1 MRGFI
6 YKITNT
12 INGKSYIG
20 QTIQNVKER
29 FYQHCATKCSKAV
42 SNMAIHRAIKKYGKS
57 NFTVEVIE
65 EIDSANLN
73 DRERYWIKYYNSYNN
88 GYNSTK
94 GGQDGCK
101 SFKDLDVESII
112 KEYNT
117 GKSLRTLGTIFK
129 VDKQTIKDLLVR
141 NNINLRTTKTY
152 KLSQKDREDI
162 IKDLS
167 LGLSRKEIISKWH
180 ISKGYLSQLING
192 YRRIQ
197 YLQECSTPYAFIRM
211 KIYPDLLQ
219 W

>member
-1 MRGFI
+1 
-6 YKITNT
+6 
-12 INGKSYIG
+12 
-20 QTIQNVKER
+20 
-29 FYQHCATKCSKAV
+29 
-42 SNMAIHRAIKKYGKS
+42 MAIHRAIKKYGKS

-101 SFKDLDVESII
+101 PFKDLDVESII

-141 NNINLRTTKTY
+141 NNINLRTTRTY
-152 KLSQKDREDI
+152 KLSQKDRENI

-180 ISKGYLSQLING
+180 ISKAYLSQLING
-192 YRRIQ
+192 YRRI
-197 YLQECSTPYAFIRM
+197 
-211 KIYPDLLQ
+211 
-219 W
+219 

>member
-12 INGKSYIG
+12 INGKFYIG

-101 SFKDLDVESII
+101 PFKDLDVESII

-141 NNINLRTTKTY
+141 NNINLRTTRTY

-180 ISKGYLSQLING
+180 ISKAYLSQLING
-192 YRRIQ
+192 YRRI
-197 YLQECSTPYAFIRM
+197 
-211 KIYPDLLQ
+211 
-219 W
+219 

>member
-12 INGKSYIG
+12 INGKFYIG

-101 SFKDLDVESII
+101 PFKDLDVESII

-129 VDKQTIKDLLVR
+129 VDKQTIKDLLIRHNVE
-141 NNINLRTTKTY
+141 LRTTRTY
-152 KLSQKDREDI
+152 KLSQKDRDKVLEDFA
-162 IKDLS
+162 S
-167 LGLSRKEIISKWH
+167 GLSRKEIMIKWNISK
-180 ISKGYLSQLING
+180 SYLSQLING
-192 YRRIQ
+192 YRTI
-197 YLQECSTPYAFIRM
+197 
-211 KIYPDLLQ
+211 
-219 W
+219 

>member
-6 YKITNT
+6 YKITNK

-29 FYQHCATKCSKAV
+29 FYQHCATKCSQAILNMVIHKAI
-42 SNMAIHRAIKKYGKS
+42 NKYGKS
-57 NFTVEVIE
+57 NFTIEVIE
-65 EIDSANLN
+65 EVESTNLN
-73 DRERYWIKYYNSYNN
+73 DRERYWIRYYDSYNN
-88 GYNSTK
+88 GYNSIE
-94 GGQDGCK
+94 GGQDGIK
-101 SFKDLDVESII
+101 LFKNLDTESIVR
-112 KEYNT
+112 EYKS
-117 GKSLRTLGTIFK
+117 GKSLREIGRLFN

-141 NNINLRTTKTY
+141 NNINLRTTRTY

-192 YRRIQ
+192 YRRI
-197 YLQECSTPYAFIRM
+197 
-211 KIYPDLLQ
+211 
-219 W
+219 

>member
-42 SNMAIHRAIKKYGKS
+42 SNMAIHRAIKKYSKS
-57 NFTVEVIE
+57 SFTVEVIE

-101 SFKDLDVESII
+101 PFKDLDVESII

-129 VDKQTIKDLLVR
+129 VDKQTIKDLLIRHNVE
-141 NNINLRTTKTY
+141 LRTTRTY
-152 KLSQKDREDI
+152 KLSQKDRDKVLEDFA
-162 IKDLS
+162 S
-167 LGLSRKEIISKWH
+167 GLSRKEIMIKWNISK
-180 ISKGYLSQLING
+180 SYLSQLING
-192 YRRIQ
+192 YRRI
-197 YLQECSTPYAFIRM
+197 
-211 KIYPDLLQ
+211 
-219 W
+219 

>member
-6 YKITNT
+6 YKITNKV
-12 INGKSYIG
+12 NGKSYIG
-20 QTIQNVKER
+20 QTIQSVKER

-65 EIDSANLN
+65 EVESTNLN
-73 DRERYWIKYYNSYNN
+73 DRERYWIRYYDSYNN
-88 GYNSTK
+88 GYNSTE
-94 GGQDGCK
+94 GGQDGIK
-101 SFKDLDVESII
+101 LFKNLDTESIVR
-112 KEYNT
+112 EYKS
-117 GKSLRTLGTIFK
+117 GKSLREIGRLFN

-180 ISKGYLSQLING
+180 ISKAYLSQLING
-192 YRRIQ
+192 YRRI
-197 YLQECSTPYAFIRM
+197 
-211 KIYPDLLQ
+211 
-219 W
+219 

>member
-6 YKITNT
+6 YKITNK

-29 FYQHCATKCSKAV
+29 FYQHCATKCSQTILNMVIHKAI
-42 SNMAIHRAIKKYGKS
+42 NKYGKS
-57 NFTVEVIE
+57 NFTIEVIE
-65 EIDSANLN
+65 EVESTNLN
-73 DRERYWIKYYNSYNN
+73 DRERYWIRYYDSYNN
-88 GYNSTK
+88 GYNSTE
-94 GGQDGCK
+94 GGQDGIK
-101 SFKDLDVESII
+101 LFKNLDTESIVR
-112 KEYNT
+112 EYKS
-117 GKSLRTLGTIFK
+117 GKSLREIGRLFN

-141 NNINLRTTKTY
+141 NNINLRTTRTY

-192 YRRIQ
+192 YRRI
-197 YLQECSTPYAFIRM
+197 
-211 KIYPDLLQ
+211 
-219 W
+219 

>member
-12 INGKSYIG
+12 VNGKSYIG

-65 EIDSANLN
+65 EIDFANLN

-141 NNINLRTTKTY
+141 NNINLRTTRTY

-192 YRRIQ
+192 YRRI
-197 YLQECSTPYAFIRM
+197 
-211 KIYPDLLQ
+211 
-219 W
+219 

>member
-12 INGKSYIG
+12 INGRSYIG

-94 GGQDGCK
+94 GGQDGIK
-101 SFKDLDVESII
+101 LFKNLDTESIVR
-112 KEYNT
+112 EYKS
-117 GKSLRTLGTIFK
+117 GKSLREIGRLFN

-180 ISKGYLSQLING
+180 ISKSYLSQLING
-192 YRRIQ
+192 YRRI
-197 YLQECSTPYAFIRM
+197 
-211 KIYPDLLQ
+211 
-219 W
+219 

>member
-12 INGKSYIG
+12 INSKSYIG

-65 EIDSANLN
+65 EIDSTNLN

-101 SFKDLDVESII
+101 PFKDLDVESII

-129 VDKQTIKDLLVR
+129 VDKQTIKDLLIRHNVE
-141 NNINLRTTKTY
+141 LRTTRTY
-152 KLSQKDREDI
+152 KLSQKDRDKVLEDFA
-162 IKDLS
+162 S
-167 LGLSRKEIISKWH
+167 GLSRKEIMIKWNISK
-180 ISKGYLSQLING
+180 SYLSQLING
-192 YRRIQ
+192 YRRI
-197 YLQECSTPYAFIRM
+197 
-211 KIYPDLLQ
+211 
-219 W
+219 

>member
-12 INGKSYIG
+12 INGKFYIG

-101 SFKDLDVESII
+101 PFKDLDVESII

-129 VDKQTIKDLLVR
+129 VDKQTIKDLLIRHNVD
-141 NNINLRTTKTY
+141 LRTTRTY
-152 KLSQKDREDI
+152 KLSQKDRDKVLEDFA
-162 IKDLS
+162 S
-167 LGLSRKEIISKWH
+167 GLSRKEIMIKWNISK
-180 ISKGYLSQLING
+180 SYLSQLING
-192 YRRIQ
+192 YRRI
-197 YLQECSTPYAFIRM
+197 
-211 KIYPDLLQ
+211 
-219 W
+219 

>member
-12 INGKSYIG
+12 INSKSYIG

-73 DRERYWIKYYNSYNN
+73 DRERYWIKCYNSYNN

-101 SFKDLDVESII
+101 PFKDLDVESII

-129 VDKQTIKDLLVR
+129 VDKQTIKDLLIRHNVE
-141 NNINLRTTKTY
+141 LRTTRTY
-152 KLSQKDREDI
+152 KLSQKDRDKVLEDFA
-162 IKDLS
+162 S
-167 LGLSRKEIISKWH
+167 GLSRKEIMIKWNISK
-180 ISKGYLSQLING
+180 SYLSQLING
-192 YRRIQ
+192 YRRI
-197 YLQECSTPYAFIRM
+197 
-211 KIYPDLLQ
+211 
-219 W
+219 

>member
-29 FYQHCATKCSKAV
+29 FYQHCATKCSKVV

-57 NFTVEVIE
+57 NFTVEVIK
-65 EIDSANLN
+65 EIDSTNLN

-101 SFKDLDVESII
+101 PFKDLDVESII

-129 VDKQTIKDLLVR
+129 VDKQTIKDLLIRHNVE
-141 NNINLRTTKTY
+141 LRTTRTY
-152 KLSQKDREDI
+152 KLSQKDRDKVLEDFA
-162 IKDLS
+162 S
-167 LGLSRKEIISKWH
+167 GLSRKEIMIKWNISK
-180 ISKGYLSQLING
+180 SYLSQLING
-192 YRRIQ
+192 YRRI
-197 YLQECSTPYAFIRM
+197 
-211 KIYPDLLQ
+211 
-219 W
+219 

>member
-6 YKITNT
+6 YKITNK

-29 FYQHCATKCSKAV
+29 FYQHCATKCSQAILNMVIHKAI
-42 SNMAIHRAIKKYGKS
+42 NKYGKS
-57 NFTVEVIE
+57 NFTIEVIE
-65 EIDSANLN
+65 EVESTNLN

-88 GYNSTK
+88 GYNATK
-94 GGQDGCK
+94 GGQDK
-101 SFKDLDVESII
+101 IKMFKNLDAESII
-112 KEYNT
+112 KKYKS
-117 GKSLRTLGTIFK
+117 GKALREIGRNFN

-141 NNINLRTTKTY
+141 NNINLRTTRTY

-192 YRRIQ
+192 YRRI
-197 YLQECSTPYAFIRM
+197 
-211 KIYPDLLQ
+211 
-219 W
+219 

>member
-12 INGKSYIG
+12 INSKSYIG

-101 SFKDLDVESII
+101 PFKDLDVEFII

-129 VDKQTIKDLLVR
+129 VDKQTIKDLLIRHNVE
-141 NNINLRTTKTY
+141 LRTTRTY
-152 KLSQKDREDI
+152 KLSQKDRDKVLEDFA
-162 IKDLS
+162 S
-167 LGLSRKEIISKWH
+167 GLSRKEIMIKWNISK
-180 ISKGYLSQLING
+180 SYLSQLING
-192 YRRIQ
+192 YRRI
-197 YLQECSTPYAFIRM
+197 
-211 KIYPDLLQ
+211 
-219 W
+219 

>member
-129 VDKQTIKDLLVR
+129 VDKQTIKDLLIR
-141 NNINLRTTKTY
+141 HNIELRTTRTY
-152 KLSQKDREDI
+152 KLSQKDRDKVLEDFA
-162 IKDLS
+162 S
-167 LGLSRKEIISKWH
+167 GLSRKEIITKWN
-180 ISKGYLSQLING
+180 ISKSYLSQLING
-192 YRRIQ
+192 YRRI
-197 YLQECSTPYAFIRM
+197 
-211 KIYPDLLQ
+211 
-219 W
+219 

>member
-12 INGKSYIG
+12 INSKSYIG

-101 SFKDLDVESII
+101 PFKDLDVESII

-129 VDKQTIKDLLVR
+129 VDKQTIKDLLIRHNVE
-141 NNINLRTTKTY
+141 LRTTRTY
-152 KLSQKDREDI
+152 KLSQKDRDKVLEDFA
-162 IKDLS
+162 S
-167 LGLSRKEIISKWH
+167 GLSRKEIMIKWNISK
-180 ISKGYLSQLING
+180 SYLSQLING
-192 YRRIQ
+192 YRRI
-197 YLQECSTPYAFIRM
+197 
-211 KIYPDLLQ
+211 
-219 W
+219 

>member
-101 SFKDLDVESII
+101 PFKDLDVESII

-129 VDKQTIKDLLVR
+129 VDKQTIKDLLIRHNVE
-141 NNINLRTTKTY
+141 LRTTITY
-152 KLSQKDREDI
+152 KLSQKDRDKVLEDFA
-162 IKDLS
+162 S
-167 LGLSRKEIISKWH
+167 GLSRKEIMIKWNISK
-180 ISKGYLSQLING
+180 SYLSQLING
-192 YRRIQ
+192 YRRI
-197 YLQECSTPYAFIRM
+197 
-211 KIYPDLLQ
+211 
-219 W
+219 

>member
-65 EIDSANLN
+65 EIDSTNLN

-129 VDKQTIKDLLVR
+129 VDKQTIKDLLIRHNVE
-141 NNINLRTTKTY
+141 LRTTRTY
-152 KLSQKDREDI
+152 KLSQKDRDKVLEDFA
-162 IKDLS
+162 S
-167 LGLSRKEIISKWH
+167 ELSRKEIMIKWNISK
-180 ISKGYLSQLING
+180 SYLSQLING
-192 YRRIQ
+192 YRRI
-197 YLQECSTPYAFIRM
+197 
-211 KIYPDLLQ
+211 
-219 W
+219 

>member
-152 KLSQKDREDI
+152 KLSQKDREGI

-192 YRRIQ
+192 YRRI
-197 YLQECSTPYAFIRM
+197 
-211 KIYPDLLQ
+211 
-219 W
+219 

>member
-20 QTIQNVKER
+20 QTIQNVKES
-29 FYQHCATKCSKAV
+29 FYPHCATKCSKAV

-101 SFKDLDVESII
+101 PFKDLDVESII

-129 VDKQTIKDLLVR
+129 VDKQTIKDLLIRHNVE
-141 NNINLRTTKTY
+141 LRTTRTY
-152 KLSQKDREDI
+152 KLSQKDRDKVLEDFA
-162 IKDLS
+162 S
-167 LGLSRKEIISKWH
+167 GLSRKEIITKWN
-180 ISKGYLSQLING
+180 ISKSYLSQLING
-192 YRRIQ
+192 YRRI
-197 YLQECSTPYAFIRM
+197 
-211 KIYPDLLQ
+211 
-219 W
+219 

>member
-42 SNMAIHRAIKKYGKS
+42 SNMAIYRAIKKYGKS
-57 NFTVEVIE
+57 NFIVEVIE

-129 VDKQTIKDLLVR
+129 VDKQTIKDLLIRHNVE
-141 NNINLRTTKTY
+141 LRTTRTY
-152 KLSQKDREDI
+152 KLSQKDRDKVLEDFA
-162 IKDLS
+162 S
-167 LGLSRKEIISKWH
+167 RLSRKEIMIKWNISK
-180 ISKGYLSQLING
+180 SYLSQLING
-192 YRRIQ
+192 YRRI
-197 YLQECSTPYAFIRM
+197 
-211 KIYPDLLQ
+211 
-219 W
+219 

>member
-6 YKITNT
+6 YKITNK

-29 FYQHCATKCSKAV
+29 FYQHCATKCSQAILNMVIHKAI
-42 SNMAIHRAIKKYGKS
+42 NKYGKS
-57 NFTVEVIE
+57 NFTIEVIE
-65 EIDSANLN
+65 EVESTNLN
-73 DRERYWIKYYNSYNN
+73 DRERYWIRYYDSYNN
-88 GYNSTK
+88 GYNSTE
-94 GGQDGCK
+94 GGQDGIK
-101 SFKDLDVESII
+101 LFKNLNTESII
-112 KEYNT
+112 REYKS
-117 GKSLRTLGTIFK
+117 GKSLREIGRLFN

-141 NNINLRTTKTY
+141 NNINLRTTRTY

-192 YRRIQ
+192 YRRI
-197 YLQECSTPYAFIRM
+197 
-211 KIYPDLLQ
+211 
-219 W
+219 

>member
-12 INGKSYIG
+12 INSKSYIG

-65 EIDSANLN
+65 EVESTNLN
-73 DRERYWIKYYNSYNN
+73 DRERYWIRYYDSYNN
-88 GYNSTK
+88 GYNSTE
-94 GGQDGCK
+94 GGQDRIK
-101 SFKDLDVESII
+101 LFKNLDTESIVR
-112 KEYNT
+112 EYKS
-117 GKSLRTLGTIFK
+117 GKSLREIGRLFN

-141 NNINLRTTKTY
+141 NNINLRTTRTY

-192 YRRIQ
+192 YRRI
-197 YLQECSTPYAFIRM
+197 
-211 KIYPDLLQ
+211 
-219 W
+219 

>member
-12 INGKSYIG
+12 INGKFYIG

-180 ISKGYLSQLING
+180 ISKAYLSQLING
-192 YRRIQ
+192 YRRI
-197 YLQECSTPYAFIRM
+197 
-211 KIYPDLLQ
+211 
-219 W
+219 

>member
-1 MRGFI
+1 MKGFI

-65 EIDSANLN
+65 EIDSTNLN

-101 SFKDLDVESII
+101 PFKDLDVESII

-129 VDKQTIKDLLVR
+129 VDKQTIKDLLIRHNVK
-141 NNINLRTTKTY
+141 LRTTRTY
-152 KLSQKDREDI
+152 KLSQKDRDKVLEDFA
-162 IKDLS
+162 S
-167 LGLSRKEIISKWH
+167 GFSRKEIMIKWNISK
-180 ISKGYLSQLING
+180 SYLSQLING
-192 YRRIQ
+192 YRRI
-197 YLQECSTPYAFIRM
+197 
-211 KIYPDLLQ
+211 
-219 W
+219 